1 MSEGA
6 CGRSGASNPL
16 RVAGGS
22 EQRTGVEVL
31 GIELR
36 SSSRT
41 GNTLNHPAISPAPKV
56 KYF

>member
-16 RVAGGS
+16 GVTGGS
-22 EQRTGVEVL
+22 EQRIGVEVL
-31 GIELR
+31 GIEVR

-41 GNTLNHPAISPAPKV
+41 GYTLNH
-56 KYF
+56 

>member
-16 RVAGGS
+16 GVTGGS

-41 GNTLNHPAISPAPKV
+41 GYTLNHRAISPAPKV